1 MRKKDDMAMVDDKFL
16 QLDEAAEDDFDR
28 ELNEMIMKSQQRL
41 QEMQSDLK

>member
-1 MRKKDDMAMVDDKFL
+1 MRKKDDISMVDDKFL

-41 QEMQSDLK
+41 QEMHSDLK